1 MPQYKRR
8 VEVEDLNRNFWVIG
22 QVLAGICIDIFDPNG
37 PIGAMIKGLLNEI
50 A

>member
-1 MPQYKRR
+1 MPRYKRK

-22 QVLAGICIDIFDPNG
+22 QVLAGICADLFDDEG
-37 PIGAMIKGLLNEI
+37 PIGGMIKGLLKEI